1 MLFLSIRPKFHTRT
15 TFSPS
20 GIVIAHSCDM
30 NAWTKENVMKTNLLM
45 KRVIG
50 FVFAVSLL
58 LAVGLTAS
66 SDAQAQWRD
75 PQWQREQQIRR
86 QREYEREQR
95 RRQQRDRR
103 YDNDRYNNGRYNDPY
118 NDPYGYG
125 GSAQLRQTALNAGYN
140 EGIKEGRKDRSRG
153 ERYEFRD
160 EEDYRNANTD
170 YSSRLGSRALYQQYF
185 RQGFQNGYADG
196 YRGY

>member
-1 MLFLSIRPKFHTRT
+1 
-15 TFSPS
+15 
-20 GIVIAHSCDM
+20 
-30 NAWTKENVMKTNLLM
+30 MKMNLLT

-50 FVFAVSLL
+50 FVFALSLL
-58 LAVGLTAS
+58 LGIGLTAS
-66 SDAQAQWRD
+66 SEAKAQYQDPYWR
-75 PQWQREQQIRR
+75 QQEQIRR
-86 QREYEREQR
+86 QREWERQQR
-95 RRQQRDRR
+95 RRQRDDRR
-103 YDNDRYNNGRYNDPY
+103 YDDRRYDDN
-118 NDPYGYG
+118 YGNYG
-125 GSAQLRQTALNAGYN
+125 GSFQLRQTALNAGYN

-170 YSSRLGSRALYQQYF
+170 YSSRLGSRSLYQAYF

>member
-1 MLFLSIRPKFHTRT
+1 MY
-15 TFSPS
+15 
-20 GIVIAHSCDM
+20 V
-30 NAWTKENVMKTNLLM
+30 TKENVMKINLLT
-45 KRVIG
+45 KRVLG
-50 FVFAVSLL
+50 FVFGLSLL
-58 LAVGLTAS
+58 LGVGMMAGGE
-66 SDAQAQWRD
+66 AHGQYRD
-75 PQWQREQQIRR
+75 PNWQREQIRR
-86 QREYEREQR
+86 QREWEREQR
-95 RRQQRDRR
+95 RRQRENRDWR
-103 YDNDRYNNGRYNDPY
+103 NNGRYNDPY

-185 RQGFQNGYADG
+185 RQGFENGYADG